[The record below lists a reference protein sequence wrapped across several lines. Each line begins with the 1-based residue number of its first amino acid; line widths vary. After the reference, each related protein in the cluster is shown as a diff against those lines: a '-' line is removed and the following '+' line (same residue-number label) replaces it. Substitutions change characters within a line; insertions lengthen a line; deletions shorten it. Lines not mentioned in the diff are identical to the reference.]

1 MQINCD
7 QLKCNYPDALSFLR
21 EGLHKQPIANWDGS
35 TNSGF
40 ITRFFEKRAAWQRVK
55 TYCFIARRL
64 SFDFSRFTAQNATA
78 VLLLIIF
85 YIRLRPISGKR
96 PRLGNGAGRR
106 MTGKRGLLTFFST
119 ATKISAP
126 INHLWKS
133 CSSHFSKKNIG
144 DLCDQRTNLIFQ
156 KTFSFWFFKIL
167 TIHFN
172 LFCIRCPKKNFIHYE
187 YPKRRISKNVFL
199 NVVLQLA
206 KLLKSNFWY
215 LLS

>member
-40 ITRFFEKRAAWQRVK
+40 ITRFFENRAAWQHVK

-106 MTGKRGLLTFFST
+106 MTGKRGLLTFFQLLQKFRRQST
-119 ATKISAP
+119 TSG
-126 INHLWKS
+126 NL
-133 CSSHFSKKNIG
+133 FGN
-144 DLCDQRTNLIFQ
+144 LCNQRTINLIFQ
-156 KTFSFWFFKIL
+156 KNIFNFVFQNTHHPLQSVLYSMELLRPRKIPFFLSTRKDV
-167 TIHFN
+167 F
-172 LFCIRCPKKNFIHYE
+172 PKMCF
-187 YPKRRISKNVFL
+187 
-199 NVVLQLA
+199 
-206 KLLKSNFWY
+206 
-215 LLS
+215 

>member
-40 ITRFFEKRAAWQRVK
+40 ITGFFENRAAWQRVK
-55 TYCFIARRL
+55 TYCFIASRL

-106 MTGKRGLLTFFST
+106 MTGKRGLLTFFQLLQKFRRQST
-119 ATKISAP
+119 TSG
-126 INHLWKS
+126 N
-133 CSSHFSKKNIG
+133 
-144 DLCDQRTNLIFQ
+144 LCNQRTINLIFQ
-156 KTFSFWFFKIL
+156 KTFSILFFKIL

-172 LFCIRCPKKNFIHYE
+172 LFCI
-187 YPKRRISKNVFL
+187 
-199 NVVLQLA
+199 
-206 KLLKSNFWY
+206 
-215 LLS
+215 